1 LKLTGAAIDH
11 DSLSDCQECDILEYN
26 PFEGHDQDCY
36 TCLTAKKMGSI
47 QCDGCDPG
55 KCLAVVAVFI

>member
-1 LKLTGAAIDH
+1 MKLTGAAIDH

-36 TCLTAKKMGSI
+36 TCLTAKKKGSI